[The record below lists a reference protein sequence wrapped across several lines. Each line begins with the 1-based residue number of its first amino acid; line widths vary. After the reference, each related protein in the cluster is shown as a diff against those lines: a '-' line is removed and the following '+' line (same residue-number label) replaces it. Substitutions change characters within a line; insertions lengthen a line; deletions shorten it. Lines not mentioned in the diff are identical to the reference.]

1 MTAEN
6 NQDESL
12 LDREARFWDEQ
23 EEAIDELYAKPH
35 DWRFIPEIADY
46 VIKPKVKALMRIIGQ
61 HREKINSLLDIGC
74 GNGWFCHSC
83 AEYGIR
89 AYGVDLSPKK
99 IETAAEEANR
109 RGVGELCHFQASD
122 IMKLELPEKVDLLT
136 AHGSLHHLPDL
147 EEKLPILIDRFL
159 KPGGLM
165 LFVEPHHEGMS
176 PGIQKIVFSCA
187 NSKIMGNWFDKEH
200 YVRVRGEDGS
210 GPPAAAPE
218 ASAPTAEEQD
228 GETPMVAQSDF
239 NLRSESPAGLE
250 FLGEEPDMGAI
261 VKRDYDLIEEKF
273 FHYMSGHLTNAFYTY
288 MKPAWVRGLWRLML
302 PFTVWLDDRLCRSE
316 KYSQYAEEGLWLLK
330 RRGE

>member
-1 MTAEN
+1 MTTNDKQE
-6 NQDESL
+6 ETL

-23 EEAIDELYAKPH
+23 EEALDDLYAKPH

-46 VIKPKVKALMRIIGQ
+46 VIKPKVKALMRIIGE
-61 HREKINSLLDIGC
+61 HRDQVNSILDIGC

-83 AEYGIR
+83 ADNGIK

-99 IETAAEEANR
+99 VEAAAAAADD
-109 RGVGELCHFQASD
+109 RGIGELCHFMASD
-122 IMKLELPEKVDLLT
+122 IMELELPEKVDMIT

-147 EEKLPILIDRFL
+147 EDKLPILIDRFL

-176 PGIQKIVFSCA
+176 PGIQKLVFSCA
-187 NSKIMGNWFDKEH
+187 NSKLIGNWFDKEH
-200 YVRVRGEDGS
+200 YVRVRGEDGG
-210 GPPAAAPE
+210 GPAPAE
-218 ASAPTAEEQD
+218 DSSDENTKDAEGATE
-228 GETPMVAQSDF
+228 EF

-261 VKRDYDLIEEKF
+261 VQRDYTLIEEKY

-302 PFTVWLDDRLCRSE
+302 PFTIWLDDRLCR
-316 KYSQYAEEGLWLLK
+316 KPNYHKYAEEGLWLLK
-330 RRGE
+330 RREE